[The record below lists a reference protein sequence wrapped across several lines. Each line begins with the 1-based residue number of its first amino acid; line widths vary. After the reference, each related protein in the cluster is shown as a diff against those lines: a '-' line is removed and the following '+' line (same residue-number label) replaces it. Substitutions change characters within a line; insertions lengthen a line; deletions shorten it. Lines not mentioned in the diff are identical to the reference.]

1 MARRKSYQPTT
12 SAANRLPLCF
22 PQARVNL
29 PASHA
34 ESPMRIIA
42 GSAGGI
48 RLECPDGIA
57 RPMMDRVRGAVFSS
71 LGDAVHEA
79 RVADL
84 FAGSGALGM
93 EALSRG
99 AASCTFVD
107 SHRKAAQ
114 AIRDNLGRT
123 KLRGTVRQQDVAAFL
138 VSAPDGSFDLV
149 FADPPFALAVAEKA
163 HPARLMESGALE
175 RCLVPGGIF
184 VVELPGEPPP
194 AAGAWELLRCRP
206 YGQAWVAF
214 YRRKPDA

>member
-1 MARRKSYQPTT
+1 
-12 SAANRLPLCF
+12 
-22 PQARVNL
+22 
-29 PASHA
+29 
-34 ESPMRIIA
+34 MRIIA

-71 LGDAVHEA
+71 LGEAVEGA

-84 FAGSGALGM
+84 FAGSGAIGI

-99 AASCTFVD
+99 AESCTFVD

-114 AIRDNLGRT
+114 TIRENLEKA
-123 KLRGTVRQQDVAAFL
+123 KLRGTIRQQDVAAFL
-138 VSAPDGSFDLV
+138 ASAPEGSLDLI
-149 FADPPFALAVAEKA
+149 FADPPFALDAAEKA
-163 HPARLMESGALE
+163 HPASLMASGSLA

-184 VVELPGEPPP
+184 VVELPGEPP
-194 AAGAWELLRCRP
+194 AASGAWELLRCRP

-214 YRRKPDA
+214 YRWKSDA